1 MSWASVELEL
11 TVGDTEVHCAT
22 EQGDEGDA
30 NQDPHSHLYS
40 LRALN

>member
-1 MSWASVELEL
+1 MTLARVELEL